1 MTTGSDDCVPCLL
14 GKPVSGIKSGTG
26 EGGLDGVPNFSECGQ
41 EVLGSAGNGPTMTTG
56 GRAVKGKV

>member
-1 MTTGSDDCVPCLL
+1 MTTGSDDCALSPC
-14 GKPVSGIKSGTG
+14 KPVSGIKSGTG